1 MYRTDYG
8 FQGVVKRHGFKGG
21 PASHGATKW
30 HRRGGTL
37 GTGRNKARVWPGAKM
52 PGHMGSERRYN
63 RGLQVLHG
71 SLISQN
77 NSVQFKLKMIET
89 VGSNYSCIFTSD
101 YVLTIF

>member
-1 MYRTDYG
+1 MARRKSYSNNFAIDLELLTHCVCRTDYG

-63 RGLQVLHG
+63 RGLQV
-71 SLISQN
+71 S
-77 NSVQFKLKMIET
+77 
-89 VGSNYSCIFTSD
+89 
-101 YVLTIF
+101 YVLDLKKSLKLNFCRK